1 MEYYNGKLCI
11 SMRELAD
18 NGVMTMAYCNKLATR
33 KKIDIARR
41 GDRGGCA
48 LVVVD
53 SFLPATRKISTPVSL
68 TVTPSALPAGSAQTT
83 RSTSPP
89 SSSSTTQ
96 RRPAL
101 T

>member
-11 SMRELAD
+11 SMRELVD
-18 NGVMTMAYCNKLATR
+18 GGIMTIPNYKQLAAR

-53 SFLPATRKISTPVSL
+53 SFPPATRKISTLVFL
-68 TVTPSALPAGSAQTT
+68 TVTPFALPVGFVRTT
-83 RSTSPP
+83 RSIRLLSF
-89 SSSSTTQ
+89 SSTTV

-101 T
+101 I